1 MYGGHNRKK
10 VCVKLYNKLQINV
23 IWGGVFGKKV
33 LPLRQFLKLNKKNKN
48 MKTGLFGLV
57 SLLVV
62 MTSCKSKE
70 SAYKQAYEKAKAQ
83 ETAQVQVNAPMQVTP
98 VAAPEVTE
106 DYDATPVRQE
116 QVVAVSGEL
125 KAYSVVCGSF
135 SLQTNAQAL
144 KENLVNDGYQAGIVK
159 NVDKNMFRVIIGS
172 YDTKAEAAKARE
184 AFKMKYPNRADFQ
197 GAWILYSK

>member
-1 MYGGHNRKK
+1 MKK
-10 VCVKLYNKLQINV
+10 V
-23 IWGGVFGKKV
+23 
-33 LPLRQFLKLNKKNKN
+33 
-48 MKTGLFGLV
+48 LFGLV

-62 MTSCKSKE
+62 MSSCKTKE

-83 ETAQVQVNAPMQVTP
+83 EAAQVQVNAPMQVTP
-98 VAAPEVTE
+98 VAVPETTEE

-125 KAYSVVCGSF
+125 KTYSVVCGSF
-135 SLQTNAQAL
+135 SLQANAQAL

-172 YDTKAEAAKARE
+172 FDTKAEAAKARE
-184 AFKMKYPNRADFQ
+184 DFKMKYPNRADFQ